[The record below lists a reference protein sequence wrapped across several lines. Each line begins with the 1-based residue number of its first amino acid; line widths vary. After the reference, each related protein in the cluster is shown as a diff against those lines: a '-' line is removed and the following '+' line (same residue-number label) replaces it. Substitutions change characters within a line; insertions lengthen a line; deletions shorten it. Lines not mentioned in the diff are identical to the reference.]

1 MQYAQRLGRFRSPTR
16 TCGSVDVSRSGQVI
30 GENSGVIVLQ
40 VAGTG
45 EMGAFQYAI
54 GRSCICCQSRNQR
67 GCSRGRQAVCPACTF
82 LFLGS
87 GCQRD
92 QREDRRR
99 VVIPCPRLVKLPGE
113 LFAAEVVSRV
123 TRSFEYRLHSTS
135 LGRKVMFL

>member
-45 EMGAFQYAI
+45 EMEAFQYAI

-67 GCSRGRQAVCPACTF
+67 GCSRGHQTVCPACAF
-82 LFLGS
+82 LFLEG
-87 GCQRD
+87 GC

-99 VVIPCPRLVKLPGE
+99 SIIPCPWLARLPGG
-113 LFAAEVVSRV
+113 LFAAGVVSRS
-123 TRSFEYRLHSTS
+123 TRSFEYQLHSTS